1 MKFDM
6 TQPAPTRD
14 DLAAAYREADAVLTR
29 IRQRK
34 RLHVAT
40 LIALTLAILI
50 LIGIFNGLDGIAVE
64 KATLAVA
71 VVVFAAVAVAV
82 AEVAAGA
89 EVAVGVVAEVAAG
102 VAAVAEV
109 AAVAGAV
116 FAAVAGAEVAAVVG
130 AVVVFMAGSTINR
143 WIMAPREQAQE
154 TLSALVELNAS
165 THPDACIDLGA
176 WAAADD
182 AIRAYLAQVAAM
194 GRMPVMGEYQASKAW
209 MAQRCPR
216 QSKQAKLEQAR
227 AACSTLFA
235 AAGGKDL

>member
-1 MKFDM
+1 M
-6 TQPAPTRD
+6 
-14 DLAAAYREADAVLTR
+14 
-29 IRQRK
+29 
-34 RLHVAT
+34 
-40 LIALTLAILI
+40 
-50 LIGIFNGLDGIAVE
+50 IGIFNGLDGIAVD

-71 VVVFAAVAVAV
+71 VVVVAAVAVAL
-82 AEVAAGA
+82 AG
-89 EVAVGVVAEVAAG
+89 
-102 VAAVAEV
+102 AVAEV
-109 AAVAGAV
+109 AAVAGA
-116 FAAVAGAEVAAVVG
+116 GAELVAG
-130 AVVVFMAGSTINR
+130 AVVVAGIVVVAVAGSAAGVEAEAVAYFVVVAAAGSAVGIVAGSTINR
-143 WIMAPREQAQE
+143 WIMVPREQAQE

-176 WAAADD
+176 WAEADD

-194 GRMPVMGEYQASKAW
+194 ERMPVMGEYQASKAW